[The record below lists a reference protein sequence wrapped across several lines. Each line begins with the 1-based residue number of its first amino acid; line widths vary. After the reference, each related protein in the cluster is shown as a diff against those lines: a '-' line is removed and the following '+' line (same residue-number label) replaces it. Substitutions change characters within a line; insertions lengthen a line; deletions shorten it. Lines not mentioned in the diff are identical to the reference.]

1 MTGGSV
7 MQTRLLLLVLALA
20 AGPTGAGALSTDR
33 DQPVRIDAGSASLD
47 HQNRIATYRSDVV
60 IVRGSL
66 RITGDL
72 VTMHFDEGYDL
83 AKLVAQGAPAHFE
96 QQLDSGPTQKG
107 EATRIEYRV
116 DDGAMIFIGSA
127 QIAQGEFLMRAERID
142 YDSVT
147 GSIQGV
153 SGDAKSEGSKS
164 EGPRVTIT
172 LPGEKK

>member
-1 MTGGSV
+1 MRTC
-7 MQTRLLLLVLALA
+7 LLLLVLALA

-47 HQNRIATYRSDVV
+47 HQNRIATYRGDVV

-72 VTMHFDEGYDL
+72 VTMRFDEGYDL
-83 AKLVAQGAPAHFE
+83 ATLVAEGGPAHFE
-96 QQLDSGPTQKG
+96 QRLDSGPMQKG

-116 DDGAMIFIGSA
+116 EDGAMIFIGSA
-127 QIAQGEFLMRAERID
+127 QIVQGEFRMRAERID

-153 SGDAKSEGSKS
+153 GDEAET

-172 LPGEKK
+172 LQGEKK

>member
-1 MTGGSV
+1 
-7 MQTRLLLLVLALA
+7 MQTRLLWLVLALA

-33 DQPVRIDAGSASLD
+33 EQPVRIDAGSASLD
-47 HQNRIATYRSDVV
+47 HQNRIATYRGDVV

-72 VTMHFDEGYDL
+72 VTMRFDEGYDL
-83 AKLVAQGAPAHFE
+83 ATLVAEGEPAQFE
-96 QQLDSGPTQKG
+96 QRLDSGPMQKG
-107 EATRIEYRV
+107 EATRIEYQV
-116 DDGAMIFIGSA
+116 EDGAMIFIGSA
-127 QIAQGEFLMRAERID
+127 QIAQGEFRMRAERID

-153 SGDAKSEGSKS
+153 GDEAES

-172 LPGEKK
+172 LQGEKK

>member
-1 MTGGSV
+1 MR
-7 MQTRLLLLVLALA
+7 TRLLLLVLALA

-47 HQNRIATYRSDVV
+47 HQNRIATYRGDVV

-72 VTMHFDEGYDL
+72 VTMRFDEGYDL
-83 AKLVAQGAPAHFE
+83 ATLIAEGGPAHFE
-96 QQLDSGPTQKG
+96 QRLDSGPMQKG

-116 DDGAMIFIGSA
+116 EDGAMIFIGSA
-127 QIAQGEFLMRAERID
+127 QIVQGEFRMRAERID

-153 SGDAKSEGSKS
+153 GDEAET

-172 LPGEKK
+172 LQGEKK

>member
-1 MTGGSV
+1 MR
-7 MQTRLLLLVLALA
+7 TRLLLLVLALA

-47 HQNRIATYRSDVV
+47 HQNRIATYRGDVV

-66 RITGDL
+66 RIAGDL
-72 VTMHFDEGYDL
+72 VTMRFDEGYDL
-83 AKLVAQGAPAHFE
+83 ATLVAEGGPAHFE
-96 QQLDSGPTQKG
+96 QRLDSGPMQKG

-116 DDGAMIFIGSA
+116 EDGAMIFIGSA
-127 QIAQGEFLMRAERID
+127 QIVQGEFRMRAERID

-153 SGDAKSEGSKS
+153 GDEAET

-172 LPGEKK
+172 LQGEKK

>member
-1 MTGGSV
+1 

-20 AGPTGAGALSTDR
+20 ACPTGAGALSTDQ

-47 HQNRIATYRSDVV
+47 QQNRIATYRDDVI

-72 VTMHFDEGYDL
+72 VTMQFDEGYDL
-83 AKLVAQGAPAHFE
+83 ATLVAEGEPAHFE
-96 QQLDSGPTQKG
+96 QQLDNGPIQKG
-107 EATRIEYRV
+107 EATRIEYWV
-116 DDGAMIFIGSA
+116 EDGAMIFIGSA
-127 QIAQGEFLMRAERID
+127 QIAQGEFLMQAERID

-147 GSIQGV
+147 GSIRGV
-153 SGDAKSEGSKS
+153 GDEAES

-172 LPGEKK
+172 LQGEKK

>member
-1 MTGGSV
+1 

-20 AGPTGAGALSTDR
+20 ACPTGAGALSTDR

-47 HQNRIATYRSDVV
+47 HQKRIATYRGDVV

-72 VTMHFDEGYDL
+72 VTMRFDESYDL
-83 AKLVAQGAPAHFE
+83 ATLVAEGEPAHFE
-96 QQLDSGPTQKG
+96 QQLDSGPMQNGK
-107 EATRIEYRV
+107 AARIEYRV
-116 DDGAMIFIGSA
+116 EDGAMIFVGNA
-127 QIAQGEFLMRAERID
+127 RIAQGEFVMRAERID

-153 SGDAKSEGSKS
+153 SDESKS

-172 LPGEKK
+172 LPGDNK

>member
-1 MTGGSV
+1 M
-7 MQTRLLLLVLALA
+7 LALA

-47 HQNRIATYRSDVV
+47 HQNRIATYRGDVV

-72 VTMHFDEGYDL
+72 VTMRFDEGYDL
-83 AKLVAQGAPAHFE
+83 ATLVAEGGPAHFE
-96 QQLDSGPTQKG
+96 QRLDSGPMQKG
-107 EATRIEYRV
+107 EAARIEYRV
-116 DDGAMIFIGSA
+116 EDGAMIFIGSA
-127 QIAQGEFLMRAERID
+127 QIVQGEFRMRAERID

-153 SGDAKSEGSKS
+153 GDEAET

-172 LPGEKK
+172 LQGEKK

>member
-1 MTGGSV
+1 
-7 MQTRLLLLVLALA
+7 MQTRLVLLVLALA
-20 AGPTGAGALSTDR
+20 ACPTGAGALSTDR

-47 HQNRIATYRSDVV
+47 HQNRIATYRDNVV

-72 VTMHFDEGYDL
+72 VTMRFDEGYDL
-83 AKLVAQGAPAHFE
+83 ATLVAEGEPAHFE
-96 QQLDSGPTQKG
+96 QQLDSGPMQKG
-107 EATRIEYRV
+107 EAARIEYRV
-116 DDGAMIFIGSA
+116 EDGAMIFAGSA
-127 QIAQGEFLMRAERID
+127 QIAQGEFRMRAERID

-153 SGDAKSEGSKS
+153 ADESES

-172 LPGEKK
+172 LKGEKK

>member
-1 MTGGSV
+1 MR
-7 MQTRLLLLVLALA
+7 TRLLLLVLALA
-20 AGPTGAGALSTDR
+20 AGPTGASALSTDR

-47 HQNRIATYRSDVV
+47 HQNRIATYRGDVV

-72 VTMHFDEGYDL
+72 VTMRFDEGYDL
-83 AKLVAQGAPAHFE
+83 ATLVAEGGPAHFE
-96 QQLDSGPTQKG
+96 QRLDSGPMQKG

-116 DDGAMIFIGSA
+116 EDGAMIFIGSA

-153 SGDAKSEGSKS
+153 GDEAET

-172 LPGEKK
+172 LQGEKK